1 MFKRNPDAIALAL
14 IVCFMVG
21 SAAAPWKRMQR
32 TSEARMVRM
41 AERQEMKMRLRH
53 SVASLK
59 QCFRPIVIRHKPIQR
74 SL

>member
-1 MFKRNPDAIALAL
+1 MFKRNPDAIALVL

-21 SAAAPWKRMQR
+21 SAAAPWRRMQR
-32 TSEARMVRM
+32 TTRITRI
-41 AERQEMKMRLRH
+41 AERQEMKVRLRH